1 MQKRR
6 EQEREDKLAM
16 QQSQQEAQAQM
27 QQAQTQSQ
35 SQMLEQQ
42 QAGDYKKQQLK
53 SLPTL
58 RKQVDDENKRYIK
71 QMEIMN
77 DTPNI

>member
-1 MQKRR
+1 
-6 EQEREDKLAM
+6 
-16 QQSQQEAQAQM
+16 M

-53 SLPTL
+53 SLTDFQKKKL
-58 RKQVDDENKRYIK
+58 DDDNKRYIK

-77 DTPNI
+77 DNS